1 MEEGHKNLE
10 TKAKRVRGVV
20 RQGSDSEA
28 GGGGERL
35 ISHALGLRR
44 DLRKLL
50 THPFPFFHI

>member
-28 GGGGERL
+28 WGGRL